1 MLQQS
6 RAMCPFLKR
15 TSPGTLRTLATAS
28 RPSTNGGT
36 MSNLQVLARRCPVM
50 SKALA
55 VQSARMSGTKRFTS
69 CAAGVSSVK
78 PFKAPT
84 GKRALHT
91 TGGHPASLATGTYEK
106 NGQGEIDPIVVVLN
120 TS

>member
-1 MLQQS
+1 
-6 RAMCPFLKR
+6 
-15 TSPGTLRTLATAS
+15 
-28 RPSTNGGT
+28 

-69 CAAGVSSVK
+69 CAAGVPTVK

-91 TGGHPASLATGTYEK
+91 TGGHPTSLAPGTYAK
-106 NGQGEIDPIVVVLN
+106 NEQGKSIEPL
-120 TS
+120 TYMALY

>member
-1 MLQQS
+1 
-6 RAMCPFLKR
+6 
-15 TSPGTLRTLATAS
+15 
-28 RPSTNGGT
+28 

-69 CAAGVSSVK
+69 SAAGVPTIK

-91 TGGHPASLATGTYEK
+91 TGGHPASLARNTYEK
-106 NGQGEIDPIVVVLN
+106 NEQGNPIRCLIC
-120 TS
+120 